1 MLTKL
6 YSKEEKQDKLKENIC
21 KLASDN
27 LAKNRP
33 IWKADIIQKSIE
45 EEHDDKISTSN
56 ICKIL
61 HKELGLG
68 YRKIRKVAIQA
79 NSERCL
85 ILR

>member
-1 MLTKL
+1 MSKL
-6 YSKEEKQDKLKENIC
+6 YSKEEKQDKLKEDIC

-27 LAKNRP
+27 LAKSRP
-33 IWKADIIQKSIE
+33 IWKADIIQKAIE
-45 EEHDDKISTSN
+45 EKHDEKVSISN

-61 HKELGLG
+61 HTELGLG
-68 YRKIRKVAIQA
+68 YRRIRKVAIQA